1 MNAERYTCRHCG
13 TGFRDRSNRYRHET
27 KWCKSK
33 LATPGA
39 SAASTS
45 TASAS
50 VTSTSRKKIQPR
62 RKIQVKTRTPITV
75 RRRQDST
82 KTQKGESEDET
93 DQRTVQDLIKEIHE
107 LRERMTEM
115 EQKPRYNNWIIVGD
129 DMFHAMVDKLGRS
142 EALSFL
148 TQSAIAG
155 DSIEVVKKLYLDGIS
170 PEKYPIAC
178 RNVDH
183 YRYLNDKRQIIDDKG
198 GESVKKMLTNQT
210 HRAMVLAANEV
221 IQSKLR
227 QDDSIMYVDLDHD
240 MKTVQCKLANMQTLD
255 MNRLQGITHN
265 PNHPFFTDEDEVIT
279 YND

>member
-1 MNAERYTCRHCG
+1 M
-13 TGFRDRSNRYRHET
+13 
-27 KWCKSK
+27 
-33 LATPGA
+33 
-39 SAASTS
+39 
-45 TASAS
+45 S
-50 VTSTSRKKIQPR
+50 VAVR
-62 RKIQVKTRTPITV
+62 RK
-75 RRRQDST
+75 QD
-82 KTQKGESEDET
+82 TQPQEDT
-93 DQRTVQDLIKEIHE
+93 DHRTVQDLMREIHE

-129 DMFHAMVDKLGRS
+129 DMFHAMVDKLGRQ

-155 DSIEVVKKLYLDGIS
+155 DSIEVVKKLYLDGVS

-178 RNVDH
+178 RNADH

-221 IQSKLR
+221 IQSKLSK
-227 QDDSIMYVDLDHD
+227 DEGIMYVDLDHD
-240 MKTVQCKLANMQTLD
+240 MKTVQCKLADVQTLD
-255 MNRLQGITHN
+255 MDRLYGITHN
-265 PNHPFFTDEDEVIT
+265 PNHPFFMDEDEVIT